1 MKIAN
6 KIVSGL
12 IAAAIFGIS
21 FTALA
26 ATTPASPAQNV
37 VVTSAATGNRIG
49 VLDMRQVME
58 KSVQIA
64 QIRQKLQKDFQPKQ
78 QKLVAAQTALKNDAD
93 KLRRDNAIMNNN
105 DRKQLEQK
113 ILTEQQDLQRMQQTF
128 QQELMAEQNKQLK
141 VFLDNVKVIVEKIAK
156 TDNLN
161 VVITKD
167 TVAFVTP
174 NLDITNKVIQQLPH
188 K

>member
-1 MKIAN
+1 MN

-12 IAAAIFGIS
+12 IALAIFGVS
-21 FTALA
+21 LSAVA
-26 ATTPASPAQNV
+26 AVTVAAPAQNAAAA
-37 VVTSAATGNRIG
+37 SANRVG

-64 QIRQKLQKDFQPKQ
+64 QIREKLQKDFQPKQ
-78 QKLVAAQTALKNDAD
+78 AKVVAAQTSLKNDAER
-93 KLRRDNAIMNNN
+93 LRRDNAIMNNN
-105 DRKQLEQK
+105 DRKALEQK
-113 ILTEQQDLQRMQQTF
+113 LISGQQDLQRMQASF

-141 VFLDNVKVIVEKIAK
+141 GFLDNVKNIVEKIAK
-156 TDNLN
+156 TDNLS

-167 TVAFVTP
+167 TVAYVIP